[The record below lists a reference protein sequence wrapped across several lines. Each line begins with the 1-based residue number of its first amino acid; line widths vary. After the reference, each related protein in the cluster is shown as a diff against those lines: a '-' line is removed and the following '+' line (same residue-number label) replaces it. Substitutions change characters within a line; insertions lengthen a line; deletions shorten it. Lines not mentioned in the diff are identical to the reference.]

1 MIAHD
6 STLTL
11 KLHMNFGKNIQLK
24 CINRNVANET
34 LKNKNMWLVREGTL
48 MEIKNLKNI
57 KKRQIFGI

>member
-1 MIAHD
+1 
-6 STLTL
+6 
-11 KLHMNFGKNIQLK
+11 MNFGKNIQLK